1 MKNLTLEKIVRF
13 AIGAA
18 ALSIVALIMYNYIT
32 LVAYLILAMILS
44 YILDPIVNRMQRA
57 GLNRTFAITLTL
69 SALIL
74 LIVYIST
81 NVIPIFGNEMLE
93 LTENL
98 TVEKIE
104 EITSQIEDKI
114 RNDYPF
120 VPSGALDE
128 NVTRITEEL
137 FDLGKLSN
145 VVGDVVGIFTNIF

>member
-74 LIVYIST
+74 LIVY
-81 NVIPIFGNEMLE
+81 
-93 LTENL
+93 
-98 TVEKIE
+98 K
-104 EITSQIEDKI
+104 
-114 RNDYPF
+114 R
-120 VPSGALDE
+120 
-128 NVTRITEEL
+128 
-137 FDLGKLSN
+137 
-145 VVGDVVGIFTNIF
+145 